1 MTDFV
6 PTTILVLANAAGD
19 LFVVD
24 YLYGGEFNYRT
35 QLIKNADPTSVAE
48 IHDDLEYNYTN
59 NIEELSV
66 CIEGMYNDGFT
77 FIERDEGDLTDLI
90 PNFDDEE
97 DE

>member
-1 MTDFV
+1 MSNFI
-6 PTTILVLANAAGD
+6 PTTILVIANATGD